1 MTLRWTSRF
10 PLLGLL
16 APLVLA
22 APAFGQLAPSFE
34 SKAPRLPLKPA
45 LAASEK
51 STAAQLHDRAAA
63 AEKAGDWEA
72 AFSAY
77 CELSIADRSA
87 AGIREKLNAAL
98 RRVQQLR
105 RHRDPGFQ
113 QFVSGLA
120 AADGVNLFAEVAA
133 KVPTLFADPARA
145 TPQKLWNHGIEELH
159 RALANPG
166 FRQAFIGNAPAAKID
181 AFRNSL
187 RSVWARARL
196 PTLATPVPA

>member
-1 MTLRWTSRF
+1 TVSQPESIIPETAAMTLRWTSRF

-16 APLVLA
+16 APLVFA
-22 APAFGQLAPSFE
+22 APAHGQSLAPFFE
-34 SKAPRLPLKPA
+34 SKAPRLPAK
-45 LAASEK
+45 LAVASEK
-51 STAAQLHDRAAA
+51 PSAAQLRERAAA

-87 AGIREKLNAAL
+87 TGIREKLNASL

-145 TPQKLWNHGIEELH
+145 TPQKLWGHGIEELH
-159 RALANPG
+159 RALANPS
-166 FRQAFIGNAPAAKID
+166 FRQSFIGDAPAVKID
-181 AFRNSL
+181 AFRS
-187 RSVWARARL
+187 S
-196 PTLATPVPA
+196 